1 MAIKVEYLP
10 SFLKDLKALKST
22 PNYSKIRNLVF
33 HEIPSCSSIGEIQ
46 NIKKLKASDSSYRL
60 RLGDYRIGFFYEND
74 TITFARVLH
83 RREIYRSF
91 P

>member
-1 MAIKVEYLP
+1 MKVEYLP

-22 PNYSKIRNLVF
+22 PKYGAIKNLVF
-33 HEIPSCSSIGEIQ
+33 KEIPGCSSLGEVK
-46 NIKKLKASDSSYRL
+46 NLKKLKTSDNAYRL
-60 RLGDYRIGFFYEND
+60 RIGDYRIGFFFKD
-74 TITFARVLH
+74 DSITFARVLH